1 MRFSPAALAAAAL
14 AGACSFTPV
23 EVEVRQALIEQLP
36 AEVAQGTPHSAT
48 LLVLVP
54 ATAAAYDTTRI
65 AYATAPHEIAY
76 YSHVEWARTPAR
88 MLQPLLLQAMRATH
102 AFAAVEAP
110 PYLDRYRYALHTEIR
125 EVRLDFSAAPV
136 ARLALHAH
144 LADEETGRTLFD
156 GDIAVEAPIAARTPE
171 AGIAAANA
179 AAAKAL
185 GELAAEVV
193 RAVTPA

>member
-1 MRFSPAALAAAAL
+1 VRLAPAALLAAGL

-36 AEVAQGTPHSAT
+36 AQVAQGTPRPAT
-48 LLVLVP
+48 LLVMVP
-54 ATAAAYDTTRI
+54 ATAAPYDTTGI
-65 AYATAPHEIAY
+65 AYATAPHEIAHY
-76 YSHVEWARTPAR
+76 ARIEWARTPAH
-88 MLQPLLLQAMRATH
+88 MLQPLLVEALRATH

-125 EVRLDFSAAPV
+125 ELRLDFGAAQPV
-136 ARLALHAH
+136 ARLALHAR

-156 GDIAVEAPIAARTPE
+156 HDIAAEAPIAARTPE

-179 AAAKAL
+179 AAAKVL

-193 RAVTPA
+193 RALPG